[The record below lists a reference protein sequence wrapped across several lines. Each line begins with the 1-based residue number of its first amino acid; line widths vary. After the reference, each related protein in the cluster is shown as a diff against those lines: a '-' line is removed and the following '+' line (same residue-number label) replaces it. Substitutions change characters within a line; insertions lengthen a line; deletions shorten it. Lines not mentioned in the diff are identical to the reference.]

1 MPERLSDVRN
11 VEKIVDLK
19 TGIKHI
25 LKTFIEVKRAQ
36 DDTL

>member
-1 MPERLSDVRN
+1 MPDTSRK
-11 VEKIVDLK
+11 KIVDLK